1 MSAVVQQVPVRRG
14 PSNTPARIRLAIQ
27 DGLVVA
33 RRNLVSLWRVPT
45 VLVFELVQPIM
56 FVLLFRFIY
65 ANQFKGLGG
74 LDYVQFLMPGIFVQ
88 NAIFGAT
95 TTAIGL
101 ADDLKKGLIDRFRSL
116 PMARSAV
123 LAGRTTSDLAKNFL
137 LVLIVMVIGY
147 LVGFRFTR
155 GVVPAVG
162 LVVLVLAVGFVFSWI
177 CACIG
182 LWLKVVEAVQ
192 AAVFTIV
199 FPIVFVSSAFVPGGG
214 HVLVAAADRAREPG
228 HGVVQP
234 RAVPR
239 EREPRHHRRHHEA
252 AGRHV
257 RGPPLQV
264 GGVDHRPA
272 DRLRAARDPSVPQA
286 RLNRSLGSGTRTA

>member
-1 MSAVVQQVPVRRG
+1 MSVAVQQAPVRRG
-14 PSNTPARIRLAIQ
+14 PANVPARIRLAVQ

-65 ANQFKGLGG
+65 ANQFKDLPPG

-155 GVVPAVG
+155 GFVPAVG

-177 CACIG
+177 SACIG

-199 FPIVFVSSAFVPGGG
+199 FPIVFVSSAFVP
-214 HVLVAAADRAREPG
+214 VAGMSSWLQPIARHNPVTVWCNLARYLANGNLGILDATTKLPVDTFEG
-228 HGVVQP
+228 LLFKSTAWILGLL
-234 RAVPR
+234 AIFVPL
-239 EREPRHHRRHHEA
+239 A
-252 AGRHV
+252 I
-257 RGPPLQV
+257 
-264 GGVDHRPA
+264 
-272 DRLRAARDPSVPQA
+272 RLYRKLD
-286 RLNRSLGSGTRTA
+286 

>member
-56 FVLLFRFIY
+56 FVLLFRFVY
-65 ANQFKGLGG
+65 ADQFKGLAG

-147 LVGFRFTR
+147 LVGFRFTQ

-162 LVVLVLAVGFVFSWI
+162 PRGAGAHRRVRVLVDLRV
-177 CACIG
+177 
-182 LWLKVVEAVQ
+182 
-192 AAVFTIV
+192 
-199 FPIVFVSSAFVPGGG
+199 
-214 HVLVAAADRAREPG
+214 
-228 HGVVQP
+228 
-234 RAVPR
+234 
-239 EREPRHHRRHHEA
+239 RRP
-252 AGRHV
+252 V
-257 RGPPLQV
+257 R
-264 GGVDHRPA
+264 
-272 DRLRAARDPSVPQA
+272 
-286 RLNRSLGSGTRTA
+286 